1 MDDRNTQSSQESDAE
16 HGLTRL
22 QFLKTA
28 RLATGDSMKT
38 RNAPRPLDG
47 SRLAAHCDQSR
58 RAFMQVAARVVASG
72 VAVSILPGLRHLTAH
87 AQTPA
92 HVTRVAF
99 LSPGPRPA
107 TDQPHPMWRAFQ
119 EGLRTLGWSESDT
132 FINESRF
139 AEGQFERIPEF
150 VAEWV
155 RRDVK
160 AIFALGSHAAALVK
174 RETTIP
180 LVMIGDPVGTKLAA
194 SADRP
199 GGTVTGLASVSQEI
213 CGKRLKLLQ
222 DVVPGLTRAAL
233 VANPGSPSHPG
244 VVRMT
249 QRAAEA
255 LRIEL
260 VPVDVRTEKDIESAF
275 ETMIR
280 GGAGAFVF
288 YPVPME
294 DTRVVQVAEIAVQ
307 RRLAWLDEIPRNAT
321 LGALL
326 GYGPDYPDLARRAAG
341 YVDKILKGASPADLP
356 IGVPTKFELIANQ
369 KTAQGLGLTIPE
381 SVLAEATNVVR

>member
-1 MDDRNTQSSQESDAE
+1 
-16 HGLTRL
+16 
-22 QFLKTA
+22 
-28 RLATGDSMKT
+28 MKT
-38 RNAPRPLDG
+38 RNAPRPVAG
-47 SRLAAHCDQSR
+47 SRLAAHRDQSR
-58 RAFMQVAARVVASG
+58 REFMQVAARVVASG
-72 VAVSILPGLRHLTAH
+72 VACSALPGLRHLRAH

-92 HVTRVAF
+92 NVTRVAF

-107 TDQPHPMWRAFQ
+107 TDQPDPMWRAFQ
-119 EGLRTLGWSESDT
+119 EGLRTLGWIESDT
-132 FINESRF
+132 FIIESRF

-150 VAEWV
+150 VAELA

-160 AIFALGSHAAALVK
+160 AIFALGSYAAAIVK

-199 GGTVTGLASVSQEI
+199 GGTVTGLASVSPEI
-213 CGKRLKLLQ
+213 CGKRLKLLK
-222 DVVPGLTRAAL
+222 DVVPGLTRAAI
-233 VANPGSPSHPG
+233 VANPEHPATPG

-249 QRAAEA
+249 QIAAEA

-275 ETMIR
+275 ETMLR
-280 GGAGAFVF
+280 GGVGAFVF
-288 YPVPME
+288 YPVPMP
-294 DTRVVQVAEIAVQ
+294 DTRVVQVAELAVQ
-307 RRLAWLDEIPRNAT
+307 RRLPWLDEIPRNAT

-326 GYGPDYPDLARRAAG
+326 GYGPNYPDLSRRAAG

-356 IGVPTKFELIANQ
+356 IGAPTTFELVANLR
-369 KTAQGLGLTIPE
+369 TAQGLGLTIPE
-381 SVLAEATNVVR
+381 SVLSEATNVVR